1 MNIINTTIEKQLSG
15 ESYGK
20 ALTDRFMN
28 MTIEEYYAD
37 FQFEMNKL
45 LNLSICKYTMI
56 TSKSNIYNL
65 KKIVDAMNLCDDTDP
80 KTSAKSYRLN
90 MFDKNKILEL
100 IFFPITHKG
109 KMYQLFD
116 MNIRQYL
123 EYLTIYIPYNTYDEL
138 KLEKTLGMAPI
149 RDEII
154 FALDF
159 YDLDTQDKVIHCLS
173 DCIFGSLEKYKNYL
187 DKIHFRIPISQEY
200 EELPFD

>member
-1 MNIINTTIEKQLSG
+1 MNNNNRTIEKQLSG
-15 ESYGK
+15 ASYGK
-20 ALTDRFMN
+20 ALTDRLMN
-28 MTIEEYYAD
+28 MSIEEYYTD
-37 FQFEMNKL
+37 FRFEMNKL
-45 LNLSICKYTMI
+45 LNLNICKDNII

-65 KKIVDAMNLCDDTDP
+65 KKIIDAMNLRGNTKP
-80 KTSAKSYRLN
+80 KASAKSYRLSRY
-90 MFDKNKILEL
+90 DKNKILEL
-100 IFFPITHKG
+100 IFFPIIHKG
-109 KMYQLFD
+109 KIYNLFD

-138 KLEKTLGMAPI
+138 ELEKNLGMAPI

-159 YDLDTQDKVIHCLS
+159 YDLDIQDKVLPCLS

-187 DKIHFRIPISQEY
+187 DEIHFRLPISQEY